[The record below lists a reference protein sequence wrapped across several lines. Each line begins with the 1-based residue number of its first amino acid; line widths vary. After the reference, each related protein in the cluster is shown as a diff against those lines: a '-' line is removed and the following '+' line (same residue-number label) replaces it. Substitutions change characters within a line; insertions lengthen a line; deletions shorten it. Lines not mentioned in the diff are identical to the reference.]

1 MPISMTRLILYVH
14 DVDRLQ
20 AFYHDHFGL
29 PIIEEVAGEWAV
41 LQAGAVE
48 IALHRVGE
56 PYRRHAGAAG
66 GSGSNAKI
74 VFQVTQALAALRTR
88 LIDAGVQMREI
99 KRYDGL
105 PYQMCDGCDPEGN
118 VFQLCQPD

>member
-1 MPISMTRLILYVH
+1 MPLSMTRLILYVH
-14 DVDRLQ
+14 DVSRLQ
-20 AFYHDHFGL
+20 AFYRDHFGL
-29 PIIEEVAGEWAV
+29 PIIEEIAGEWAV

-56 PYRRHAGAAG
+56 PYRQAGAAG
-66 GSGSNAKI
+66 GTGSNAKI
-74 VFQVTQALAALRTR
+74 VFQVTEALAALRTR

-99 KRYDGL
+99 KRYDGF
-105 PYQMCDGCDPEGN
+105 PYLMCDGCDPEGN